1 MVNIFQLIA
10 GLVLAAMIA
19 GASYRVGALDTS
31 GAIATT
37 VVGALTFGFGGLTAG
52 ILLVLFFVSSSALT
66 FLRKDEKRA
75 LAGYFSKGGRREVTQ
90 VLANGAVAASASVLF
105 GLSGEVMWLAGV
117 AGALAASTADTW
129 GTEVGVLSRQLPRMI
144 TNGSLVPHGTSGGVT
159 FNGSL
164 AGVGGAALIGLA
176 SAVLAGEALL
186 FPIVILAGTIGMLVD
201 SLLGATVQ
209 GIYYCPVCEKETEQ
223 HPIHHCGT
231 ATSQIHGQAWMDND
245 LVNFVSTLI
254 GALVAIGFWR
264 YF

>member
-1 MVNIFQLIA
+1 MVNIFQLTA
-10 GLVLAAMIA
+10 GLVLAAVIA
-19 GASYRVGALDTS
+19 GVSYRIGALDTS

-66 FLRKDEKRA
+66 FLRKEDKRA
-75 LAGYFSKGGRREVTQ
+75 LAGYSSKGGRRDASQ
-90 VLANGAVAASASVLF
+90 VLANGSVAAITSVLF
-105 GLSGEVMWLAGV
+105 GLSGEVMWLTGV

-176 SAVLAGEALL
+176 AAVLTGQALM
-186 FPIVILAGTIGMLVD
+186 FPIVILAGTIGMMVD
-201 SLLGATVQ
+201 SLLGATIQ

-223 HPIHHCGT
+223 YPVHHCGT
-231 ATSQIHGQAWMDND
+231 HTSQIHGQAWMDND
-245 LVNFVSTLI
+245 LVNFLSTVT
-254 GALVAIGFWR
+254 GALFAGIFWR
-264 YF
+264 FF